1 MFSAVR
7 MRQKE
12 KSIIASQRNMNSVS
26 FIFHTV
32 KMTWPSFPQ
41 KSKYPQSV
49 FNSIAGHKFTI
60 KIFWI
65 ENCDFIFV
73 VLWKIGFSL
82 DPMEY
87 FEQKGFMCCITR
99 DAVQLPLASDHRQL
113 VSLSCPTYHG
123 HSSATS
129 SAEVGTTGLLVV
141 VAAPASSPVLGAQ
154 RWAGTLLFLHISLL
168 AFVFPFPKRVQ
179 STCYKAFG

>member
-1 MFSAVR
+1 MFSAVW

-60 KIFWI
+60 NIFWI
-65 ENCDFIFV
+65 GNCDFIFV

-82 DPMEY
+82 DQMEY

-99 DAVQLPLASDHRQL
+99 VAVQLPLAPDHRQL
-113 VSLSCPTYHG
+113 ASLSCPTHGG
-123 HSSATS
+123 HSSAS
-129 SAEVGTTGLLVV
+129 PSPGARTTRLLVV
-141 VAAPASSPVLGAQ
+141 VAAQATSPVLGAQ
-154 RWAGTLLFLHISLL
+154 CWAGTLLFLHISLL
-168 AFVFPFPKRVQ
+168 AFISPFPKCV
-179 STCYKAFG
+179 